1 MRIGLGLIKSWICR
15 DELWRP
21 NVLDIVGLKQ
31 STMQEEGNDR
41 LDGLM
46 VPNKDTFHYLGLM
59 L

>member
-46 VPNKDTFHYLGLM
+46 VPNKDTFH
-59 L
+59 